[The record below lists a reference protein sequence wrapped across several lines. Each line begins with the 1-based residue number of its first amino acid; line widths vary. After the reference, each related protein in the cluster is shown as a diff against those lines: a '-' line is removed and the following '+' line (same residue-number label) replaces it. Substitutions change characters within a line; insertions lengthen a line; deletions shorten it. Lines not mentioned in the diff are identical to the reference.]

1 MSKDDIPV
9 TPAVRILRQK
19 KIPFIPHIY
28 KYEEHGGTR
37 LTAEK
42 IDVPE
47 NYIVK
52 TLVMETDEKK
62 PLIILMHGD
71 REVSTKQMARI
82 IGVKQVSTCDA
93 GTAQRI
99 TGYQFG
105 GTSPFGTRHPLPVY
119 VEKTILDLQKIYIN
133 GGKRGFIVEINP
145 QDLRM
150 AFKIVEVEAAILP
163 HS

>member
-1 MSKDDIPV
+1 MPKDDYPV
-9 TPAVRILRQK
+9 TPAIRVLREK
-19 KIPFIPHIY
+19 KISFIPQVY

-37 LTAEK
+37 LTAEM
-42 IDVPE
+42 IGVPE
-47 NYIVK
+47 NLVVK
-52 TLVMETDEKK
+52 TLVMETDQKK

-82 IGVKQVSTCDA
+82 IGVKQVTPCDA
-93 GTAQRI
+93 STAQRY

-133 GGKRGFIVEINP
+133 GGKRGLIIEINP
-145 QDLRM
+145 QDLRA
-150 AFKIVEVEAAILP
+150 AFQIVEVEAAILP
-163 HS
+163 NS